1 MLKFLSEYYSSV
13 TGLLPA
19 LAAFLLYRKSAANY
33 RPFFVF
39 LWVAFSGDILN
50 ALSIELLHT
59 STVFSNIY
67 VFIEFLVILWVFY
80 KCNQSLKKTRYL
92 LLGIGGLVIWILDN
106 FVWHTISSG
115 INSLYRIYYCIVIV
129 FLSIDLINKLI
140 IFERK
145 KLIRNAMFLVCVTF
159 TFYFSYKA
167 YVESFYVLKFSF
179 SGGFLNTV
187 FAIMKIINLLSNLM
201 YTIAVLCIPK
211 KQEFYMR
218 R

>member
-1 MLKFLSEYYSSV
+1 M
-13 TGLLPA
+13 
-19 LAAFLLYRKSAANY
+19 AAFLRYRKSAAIY
-33 RPFFVF
+33 RPFFIF
-39 LWVAFSGDILN
+39 LWIAFTGDILN
-50 ALSIELLHT
+50 LACTELLH
-59 STVFSNIY
+59 STIVLSNIY
-67 VFIEFLVILWVFY
+67 VLVEFLVILWVFY
-80 KCNQSLKKTRYL
+80 KWNQSLKKTRYL
-92 LLGIGGLVIWILDN
+92 LLGLAGLVIWMLDN
-106 FVWHTISSG
+106 FVWHSISSG

-145 KLIRNAMFLVCVTF
+145 KLVGNAMFLVCVTF

-179 SGGFLNTV
+179 SKGFLYTV

-201 YTIAVLCIPK
+201 YTIAVLCMPK